1 MPAVPDP
8 PRVVSYFILFVLFS
22 KPYRYYKGTAVNHHR
37 RLPDLPRRLL
47 GGGTY
52 AKTLRT
58 MPKRGITYQSGVYLG
73 FDLVDVYLD
82 GSAWQ
87 PPC

>member
-1 MPAVPDP
+1 MLEP
-8 PRVVSYFILFVLFS
+8 PLVVSYLFVLFLS
-22 KPYRYYKGTAVNHHR
+22 ISYRHQEVTAVNHHR
-37 RLPDLPRRLL
+37 RSLGLSRRLL

-73 FDLVDVYLD
+73 FDLVGVDLD
-82 GSAWQ
+82 GSAHQ
-87 PPC
+87 PPW